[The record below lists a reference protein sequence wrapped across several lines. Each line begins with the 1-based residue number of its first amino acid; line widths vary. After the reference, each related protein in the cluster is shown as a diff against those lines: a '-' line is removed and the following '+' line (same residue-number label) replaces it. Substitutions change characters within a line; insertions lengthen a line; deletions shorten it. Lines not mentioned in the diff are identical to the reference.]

1 MTKPIISVVAATAL
15 SILGSV
21 GAASAQDTI
30 TLRLAH
36 GTSPESTYAKTTEFL
51 SQRLDELTDGRIKIR
66 EFGGGSLGSETSTLD
81 LYGTGDIDMG
91 FHFTS
96 AMAPVVKE
104 MGFFDVPFL
113 FDDLEHWKTAL
124 VSEEGKDALQAILDR
139 GNYPFSI
146 GMVGLSGQRN
156 IYTKDT
162 VIDSMDALQGFKIRV
177 PESPIAAQV
186 WRAVGMSPTTVPW
199 PDVYSALE
207 AGLVNGAENTPHW
220 YYDAKHIEVA
230 KNYHWTRH
238 LFGTSFVLISNDAL
252 ASIPEDLK
260 DEFQMALAEA
270 ETFWTDHQVAADE
283 ETVETHFPKYN
294 VIQHEVPES
303 VKAGIREK
311 VGPLAEELAGEFGTQ
326 DLLSHINDTRA
337 AD

>member
-1 MTKPIISVVAATAL
+1 MFKHMISAAIATGLAMFGGFTA
-15 SILGSV
+15 
-21 GAASAQDTI
+21 ANAQDTI

-36 GTSPESTYAKTTEFL
+36 ATSPESTYAKTAGFL
-51 SQRLDELTDGRIKIR
+51 AERLDELTDGQIKIR

-113 FDDLEHWKTAL
+113 FDDLDHWKRAL
-124 VSEEGKDALQAILDR
+124 VSEEGKKRLQAILDR
-139 GNYPFSI
+139 GNYPFEI
-146 GMVGLSGQRN
+146 AMVGLSGQRN

-162 VIDSMDALQGFKIRV
+162 VIDSMEALQGFKIRV

-238 LFGTSFVLISNDAL
+238 LFGTSFVLISKEAK

-260 DEFQMALAEA
+260 DEFQTALSEA
-270 ETFWTDHQVAADE
+270 ETYWTDHQVAADQ
-283 ETVETHFPKYN
+283 ETVETYFPKYD
-294 VIQHEVPES
+294 VIQHEVPDS
-303 VKAGIREK
+303 VNAGIREK
-311 VGPLAEELAGEFGTQ
+311 VGPLAQELAGQFGTQ
-326 DLLSHINDTRA
+326 DLLDYINSTRA
-337 AD
+337 D